1 MEKNNKSTL
10 PVTNEEL
17 IKYAKLTFGTE
28 HPTTAQLKYVM
39 TMLVP
44 SLYLLDHHRIH
55 GHPITFNIPNRDMT
69 KAQSHRPWQVQ
80 ILNDQHRNKVIIKS
94 RQLGLSEIGVA
105 EVIWFSDRY
114 SEEAVKALYTFPKPC
129 GAL

>member
-1 MEKNNKSTL
+1 MENTKNELT
-10 PVTNEEL
+10 VTNEEL
-17 IKYAKLTFGTE
+17 IKYAKLTFDTE

-39 TMLVP
+39 TLLVP
-44 SLYLLDHHRIH
+44 SLYLLDHHKIH

-80 ILNDQHRNKVIIKS
+80 ILNDQHHNKVIIKS

-105 EVIWFSDRY
+105 EVIWFADRY
-114 SEEAVKALYTFPKPC
+114 SEEAVKALYTFPKSR